1 MVGLIRRFDMVGKEG
16 RVHFRS
22 RFVRTSAFRD
32 EHAATTRLPTASRT
46 LRTNTSAKRL
56 LTRQT
61 RARKTGPIPHPCS
74 HAPVEGQADPRA
86 QPRPVSRKL
95 RRGAASCFPVLHRG
109 IGTNVKIR
117 KNVEEG
123 RFGEFLFVQRN
134 PSNTCVRPIGGDRL
148 MSLYEGGNG
157 RCFVWVFACVF
168 ARMSPPGTQTRT
180 HARTHACMVTKTNT
194 QGCRWC

>member
-1 MVGLIRRFDMVGKEG
+1 M
-16 RVHFRS
+16 HFRS

-157 RCFVWVFACVF
+157 RCFVGSLHVSLHACRRLGHKH
-168 ARMSPPGTQTRT
+168 ART
-180 HARTHACMVTKTNT
+180 HARTHARMVTKTNT